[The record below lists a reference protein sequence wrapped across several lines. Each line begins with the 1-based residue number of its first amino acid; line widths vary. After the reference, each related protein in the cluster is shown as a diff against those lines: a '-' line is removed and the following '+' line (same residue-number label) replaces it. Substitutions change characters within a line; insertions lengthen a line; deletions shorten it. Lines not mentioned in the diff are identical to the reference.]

1 MAGLVLVGYFVWLS
15 IEMGAHS
22 QAGGAPMIA
31 VFVAAILGLGA
42 GALAFAVGR
51 RRG

>member
-22 QAGGAPMIA
+22 QAGGAPIA
-31 VFVAAILGLGA
+31 VFGAAILGLGA

-51 RRG
+51 RRD